1 MEDNVITWKPCY
13 QVGGLVVYV
22 TRYGDLMTIDSL
34 GRLVHRKTR
43 TVMMCPSNIKK
54 YKSPLKYQHIIIH
67 TSGRRFIE
75 LYVHRMVA
83 GVYCQCPNIFCTQ
96 VDHIDGDQKNN
107 RWDNLEWV
115 TPQENRRRYIEK
127 KKLLADSNK

>member
-13 QVGGLVVYV
+13 KVGGLVVYV
-22 TRYGDLMTIDSL
+22 TRYGDVLTIATYD
-34 GRLVHRKTR
+34 RLVHKRQETR
-43 TVMMCPSNIKK
+43 AMCPASAKRH
-54 YKSPLKYQHIIIH
+54 KSPQQYQRILICNPKIH
-67 TSGRRFIE
+67 
-75 LYVHRMVA
+75 LYVHRLVA

-115 TPQENRRRYIEK
+115 TPQENIRRYYEK
-127 KKLLADSNK
+127 KKTLQGKK